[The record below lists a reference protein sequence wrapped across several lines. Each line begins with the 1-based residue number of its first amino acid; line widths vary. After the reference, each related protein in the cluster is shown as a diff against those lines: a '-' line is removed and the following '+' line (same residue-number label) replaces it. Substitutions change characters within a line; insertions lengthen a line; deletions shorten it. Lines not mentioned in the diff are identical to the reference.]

1 MRWVLVPQFSG
12 RFIWRWRT
20 GAGSGRFVVQR
31 VDSDSGFTDGAEGTD
46 MLLIRGLA
54 GGTGL
59 TGTLYEPGE
68 TPPSYRGAPDVGAP
82 YVWVCDEFYAV
93 ETGRQ
98 TLELDDGPVQVAFE
112 QPAPRGYDNRERAV
126 AAAKAHIRE
135 QFARIGVTDQVTFET
150 EDVAPEA
157 AEP

>member
-1 MRWVLVPQFSG
+1 
-12 RFIWRWRT
+12 
-20 GAGSGRFVVQR
+20 
-31 VDSDSGFTDGAEGTD
+31 

-93 ETGRQ
+93 ETGGR

-112 QPAPRGYDNRERAV
+112 QPAPRGYDDRERALT
-126 AAAKAHIRE
+126 AAKAHIRE
-135 QFARIGVTDQVTFET
+135 QFARIGVTDEVTFET
-150 EDVAPEA
+150 EEVAPEA

>member
-1 MRWVLVPQFSG
+1 MARSAHSEPLGG
-12 RFIWRWRT
+12 R
-20 GAGSGRFVVQR
+20 S
-31 VDSDSGFTDGAEGTD
+31 VDSDSGFSRGTERLH

-93 ETGRQ
+93 ETGGQ
-98 TLELDDGPVQVAFE
+98 TLDLDDGSVQVAFE
-112 QPAPRGYDNRERAV
+112 QPAPRGYDDRERAFE
-126 AAAKAHIRE
+126 AAREHIRE
-135 QFARIGVTDQVTFET
+135 QFARIGVTDEITFET
-150 EDVAPEA
+150 EEVAPEA

>member
-1 MRWVLVPQFSG
+1 MRWAHIPQFSDRVIYAEYYH
-12 RFIWRWRT
+12 RFS
-20 GAGSGRFVVQR
+20 GGLGSQT
-31 VDSDSGFTDGAEGTD
+31 VDNDSGFITGAEYSC

-93 ETGRQ
+93 ETGGQ
-98 TLELDDGPVQVAFE
+98 VVELDDDSVRVAFE
-112 QPAPRGYDNRERAV
+112 QPAPRGYSERERALE
-126 AAAKAHIRE
+126 AAREHIRE
-135 QFARIGVTDQVTFET
+135 QFARIGVTGEILFET
-150 EDVAPEA
+150 EDVTPEA

>member
-1 MRWVLVPQFSG
+1 
-12 RFIWRWRT
+12 
-20 GAGSGRFVVQR
+20 
-31 VDSDSGFTDGAEGTD
+31 

-93 ETGRQ
+93 ETGGQ
-98 TLELDDGPVQVAFE
+98 TLELDDGSVQVAFE
-112 QPAPRGYDNRERAV
+112 QPSPRGYDHRDRAV
-126 AAAKAHIRE
+126 EAARAHIRE
-135 QFARIGVTDQVTFET
+135 QFARIGVSDSVDFET

-157 AEP
+157 AKP